1 MGEPVWALGSF
12 GLDRM
17 DKIFPEPPP
26 PKKDI
31 RDCACA
37 DVYWGRGAGWK
48 GAADLPWK
56 IQISARHPPPEK
68 WSGSSHAVNTYLTIS
83 F

>member
-17 DKIFPEPPP
+17 DKIFPESPPP
-26 PKKDI
+26 QKKKDI

-56 IQISARHPPPEK
+56 IQISARHPPRKNGLDPRM
-68 WSGSSHAVNTYLTIS
+68 L
-83 F
+83 